1 MCSNCNFHTKMILS
15 VTLLLLGS
23 LFLFCGCQKETTPAS
38 CTGFYFD
45 TVIQITV
52 YDDSDPS
59 VLDGCL
65 KLADKYEALFSVS
78 IEGSDLWRINHSS
91 SSPVAVSEE
100 TAVLVETA
108 LRYAELTDGRIDP
121 TIFPVSS
128 LWSFGEE
135 KTSPRIPAKETLE
148 EALTHVDYH
157 TISVSRCNGQCFVSL
172 ADPDAGLDLGF
183 IAKGYIADRMK
194 EYLLSEG
201 VSSACINLGG
211 NVLTLGSKPDHS
223 PFRIGIQKPFA
234 EDGTPI
240 TVVSLSDASL
250 VSSGNYE
257 RYFYQGDVLYHHILD
272 PSTGYPVSNSL
283 TGVTILSE
291 SSMEGDALST
301 TCFCLGLEE
310 GMKLIESLENIE
322 AVFITKDYT
331 LHYSSGFPQ
340 P

>member
-1 MCSNCNFHTKMILS
+1 MCSRFNFHSKKVLSGILI
-15 VTLLLLGS
+15 LLGS
-23 LFLFCGCQKETTPAS
+23 LFLFCGCQRESEPIS

-45 TVIQITV
+45 TVIQVTV
-52 YDDSDPS
+52 YDDSSSS

-65 KLADKYEALFSVS
+65 ELADKYEALFSVS
-78 IEGSDLWRINHSS
+78 IEGSDLWRINHSAS
-91 SSPVAVSEE
+91 APVAVSEE
-100 TAVLVETA
+100 TAVLLETA
-108 LRYAELTDGRIDP
+108 LRYAELTNGKIDP

-128 LWSFGEE
+128 LWNFGEE
-135 KTSPRIPAKETLE
+135 KNSSGIPSKETLE

-157 TISVSRCNGQCFVSL
+157 TVSVSRSSGQYFVSL

-194 EYLLSEG
+194 DYLLSEG

-240 TVVSLSDASL
+240 TVIPLTDASL

-257 RYFYQGDVLYHHILD
+257 RYFYQGDILYHHILD
-272 PSTGYPVSNSL
+272 PSTGYPVNNSL

-291 SSMEGDALST
+291 SSVEGDALST

-310 GMKLIESLENIE
+310 GMKLIESLENTE
-322 AVFITKDYT
+322 AVFITKDNT

-340 P
+340 S